1 MHDSNFLYQSEAY
14 TINSFIRLANFP
26 VTLGFGPVKFSISTG
41 SCVTSGRFSLFMA
54 LRWFWNWGYV
64 DWHIWCGSKCRL
76 QGQIIKC
83 SRWQILVALLP
94 TALAVCVCVCR
105 CAGVWHW
112 RTTHTY
118 SSQFPNIC
126 HETCQMQAKP
136 LRHHVGYVL
145 SRSLASHV
153 PQAQWMGDNRLK
165 PPVLGGFT
173 SISFQTVSKKM

>member
-94 TALAVCVCVCR
+94 TALALCVCVSLCR
-105 CAGVWHW
+105 GL
-112 RTTHTY
+112 TLKDHTY
-118 SSQFPNIC
+118 LLFTVPK
-126 HETCQMQAKP
+126 HLPRDLPDAGEA
-136 LRHHVGYVL
+136 LEA
-145 SRSLASHV
+145 SRGVCIKSLACFPCS
-153 PQAQWMGDNRLK
+153 PSPMN
-165 PPVLGGFT
+165 GGQPAET
-173 SISFQTVSKKM
+173 TRPLH